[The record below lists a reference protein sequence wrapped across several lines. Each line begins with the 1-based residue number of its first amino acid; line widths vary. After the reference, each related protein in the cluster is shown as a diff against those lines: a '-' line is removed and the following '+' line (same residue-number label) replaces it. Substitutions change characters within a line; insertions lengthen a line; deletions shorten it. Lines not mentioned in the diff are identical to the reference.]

1 MNSRIF
7 KSHEDL
13 AQSAADSLV
22 QRVRAGARMIGL
34 SGGSSPRRMYE
45 ILGSRF
51 REELEGIQL
60 VWVLEDER
68 CVPPEHE
75 ESNSRMIK
83 QALFANGM
91 AGNHRFVRFRTELE
105 DPPVI
110 SREFEREWHHGRIAG
125 LDAVVLGVGDDGHTA
140 SLFPGTTI
148 FSVSSRV
155 AAEVYVPRLE
165 AWRVTL
171 TLPVLARAAF
181 KLVIATG
188 ASKRPIIEQVKTGVN
203 LPIAQVTGGEG
214 ETWWFLD
221 EASAA
226 E

>member
-22 QRVRAGARMIGL
+22 QRVRSGARIIGL

-45 ILGSRF
+45 ILGTHF
-51 REELEGIQL
+51 REELGASDL

-75 ESNSRMIK
+75 ESNSRMVK
-83 QALFANGM
+83 QALFAKGM

-105 DPPVI
+105 EPPI
-110 SREFEREWHHGRIAG
+110 IAREFERDWHHNRIAG
-125 LDAVVLGVGDDGHTA
+125 LDVVVLGVGDDGHTA

-148 FSVSSRV
+148 FSVASRV

-171 TLPVLARAAF
+171 TLPVLERAGF

-188 ASKRPIIEQVKTGVN
+188 ESKRPIIEQVKAGVE
-203 LPIAQVTGGEG
+203 LPIARVTRGEA

-221 EASAA
+221 EAAA
-226 E
+226 PG